1 MIHLLVTLVLSLLQ
15 VLPAF
20 GSALYPDEP
29 AGWNQLL
36 RHQFSDKTN
45 NGTCADYYP
54 SQTYA
59 LILSSPSMGI
69 SPPSFLRDLK
79 PAGSDIGGTQLECF
93 FPARSGVFWGFNLRT
108 SNPFGGYNNGMNKIG
123 FIMSTGPG
131 SGAAW
136 GLHYYGASNGSRVIA
151 IFLQSGPEAGNN
163 CQVSDTFGD
172 CAGGVME
179 FLPNIN
185 STPIAEGVEHRV
197 EVTMIRST
205 PGFKNGV
212 LRVVVDGILRTY
224 QTNVSFPPYD
234 FISVQTNHTWDGQC
248 SQRNPSVGP
257 TTPPND
263 CRPYDDYYD
272 WGDWYVSS
280 GIGGISPSPSPT
292 PPPPPPLPPNKPTN
306 LRVQ

>member
-1 MIHLLVTLVLSLLQ
+1 MIRLVFALWMLASAWSNVY
-15 VLPAF
+15 A
-20 GSALYPDEP
+20 SALYPDEP
-29 AGWNQLL
+29 AGWNQLV

-45 NGTCADYYP
+45 GGVCVDYYP

-59 LILSSPSMGI
+59 MILGSPSMGI
-69 SPPSFLRDLK
+69 SPPNFLREIK

-123 FIMSTGPG
+123 FVMSTGPG

-151 IFLQSGPEAGNN
+151 IFLQSGPAAGNN
-163 CQVSDTFGD
+163 CHVSSTFGD

-179 FLPNIN
+179 FLPNVN
-185 STPIAEGVEHRV
+185 SAPIAEGVEHRV
-197 EVTMIRST
+197 EVTMVRST
-205 PGFKNGV
+205 TNTSQNGI
-212 LRVVVDGILRTY
+212 LRIVIDGVLRTY
-224 QTNVSFPPYD
+224 QTNVNFPQFD
-234 FISVQTNHTWDGQC
+234 FVSVQTNHTWDGQC
-248 SQRNPSVGP
+248 SQRNPAVGP

-280 GIGGISPSPSPT
+280 GVGGVSPSPT
-292 PPPPPPLPPNKPTN
+292 PPPPPPLPPNMPTN